1 MKQRVFPFLAIVI
14 LLAACGQIPSASEEP
29 TAAPGMAVEMGMGM
43 GMGRQSGM
51 MARHRAPIPEAYAGL
66 VNPVTADEASLER
79 GGELFVTHCAS
90 CHGDGAMGD
99 GPAGTGLDPAPV
111 PIAHTS
117 QMMSDSYLFWR
128 VSEGGAMEPFNSAM
142 PAWKETLDEQARW
155 DVLNYVQALGSGA
168 VMPRQ
173 GLGGSAYDPA
183 AQPTR
188 EAAMLATAVDQG
200 VLTQAEADTFAEVH
214 AVIEALRTQGG
225 AGMSGNMVDM
235 QAAILAELV
244 DAGTITTE
252 QADAFSDTHNR
263 LLEAGLMK

>member
-1 MKQRVFPFLAIVI
+1 MTKQRVFLFLAILV
-14 LLAACGQIPSASEEP
+14 LLAACGQIPSAPEEP
-29 TAAPGMAVEMGMGM
+29 TAAPGMAMGM

-99 GPAGTGLDPAPV
+99 GPASADLDPAPV

-117 QMMSDSYLFWR
+117 QMMGDSYLFWR
-128 VSEGGAMEPFNSAM
+128 VSEGGAMAPFNSAM
-142 PAWKETLDEQARW
+142 PAWKQTLDEQARW

-173 GLGGSAYDPA
+173 GWGGSAYDPA
-183 AQPTR
+183 AQATR
-188 EAAMLATAVDQG
+188 EAAILATAVDQG
-200 VLTQAEADTFAEVH
+200 VLTQAEAHTFAEVH
-214 AVIEALRTQGG
+214 AAIEVLRAQGG
-225 AGMSGNMVDM
+225 TGSGGNMADM

-244 DAGTITTE
+244 DAGTITPE
-252 QADAFSDTHNR
+252 QAGAFSDMHNR
-263 LLEAGLMK
+263 LLDAGLME